1 MKKKI
6 LFVVS
11 STGIIGPHNR
21 VTGNLLTEV
30 AHPYEAFKKQGYDID
45 IFSVK
50 GGQAPIDMVETDDP
64 TNIAFLQG
72 EGLSKMKNTGSI
84 ESIPSL
90 AGYDAVFVPGGLAP
104 VVDMPDNTT
113 VQNILSSMYESGKVV
128 SAVCHGPV
136 SLINVKLS
144 DGSYLVDGKNVTG
157 FSIAEEENYA
167 KEDVPFELEDALK
180 SRGAKYSSTAPWQA
194 YSITDGR
201 LVTGQNPAS
210 AQGVAERVIAILEAS
225 QASVASS
232 TS

>member
-11 STGIIGPHNR
+11 STSVIGPHNR

-45 IFSVK
+45 VFSVK
-50 GGQAPIDMVETDDP
+50 GGEAPIDLVETDDP
-64 TNIAFLQG
+64 TNIAFLND
-72 EGLSKMKNTGSI
+72 EGLQKMKHTDSI

-90 AGYDAVFVPGGLAP
+90 ADYDAVFIPGGLAP
-104 VVDMPDNTT
+104 VVDMPDNAT
-113 VQNILSSMYESGKVV
+113 VQNILSSMYDSGKVV

-136 SLINVKLS
+136 ALINVRLK

-167 KEDVPFELEDALK
+167 KEDVPFELEDALRA
-180 SRGAKYSSTAPWQA
+180 RGGKYSAMAPWQA

-210 AQGVAERVIAILEAS
+210 AQSVAERVIAILESSEA
-225 QASVASS
+225 VAAG
-232 TS
+232 TN

>member
-1 MKKKI
+1 MKRKI

-11 STGIIGPHNR
+11 STGVIGPHNR
-21 VTGNLLTEV
+21 ITGNLLTEV

-50 GGQAPIDMVETDDP
+50 GGEAPIDMVELEDP
-64 TNIAFLQG
+64 VNVEFLAG
-72 EGLSKMKNTGSI
+72 DGPARLKNTRSV
-84 ESIPSL
+84 EEVSTEE
-90 AGYDAVFVPGGLAP
+90 YDAVFVPGGLAP
-104 VVDMPDNTT
+104 VVDMPDNPT
-113 VQNILSSMYESGKVV
+113 VQQILSSMYENGKVV

-136 SLINVKLS
+136 ALINVKLS

-180 SRGAKYSSTAPWQA
+180 AHGAKYSCVAPWQA

-210 AQGVAERVIAILEAS
+210 AQGVAERVIAILE
-225 QASVASS
+225 SS
-232 TS
+232 EAETSAQTA